1 MFVRDINVISFNSSR
16 YFELSLNTGPI
27 TILTPCSYNS
37 FEDLKVFIGFDFVSL
52 GTISIIEL
60 SILFIVLVLTYLV
73 SVDDNEANDDPS
85 WITLDEIVGMSLVT
99 IASPSRLLPLL
110 AGFLVFRLSD
120 IMKQPKFVAELEK
133 HPGKLGVLYDD
144 LGAGLMGL
152 LSATIV
158 NQIINLTL

>member
-1 MFVRDINVISFNSSR
+1 MSF
-16 YFELSLNTGPI
+16 
-27 TILTPCSYNS
+27 
-37 FEDLKVFIGFDFVSL
+37 
-52 GTISIIEL
+52 
-60 SILFIVLVLTYLV
+60 LFIVLVIIYLV
-73 SVDDNEANDDPS
+73 SVEDSEASEDPS

-152 LSATIV
+152 LSATVV

>member
-1 MFVRDINVISFNSSR
+1 MKKFLASGFGIGLFWRTYFGDKKGGGTLAAFLFALITYVLNFNV
-16 YFELSLNTGPI
+16 L
-27 TILTPCSYNS
+27 
-37 FEDLKVFIGFDFVSL
+37 
-52 GTISIIEL
+52 EL
-60 SILFIVLVLTYLV
+60 SIIFIVLVLTYLV
-73 SVDDNEANDDPS
+73 SVDDNDASEDPS

-110 AGFLVFRLSD
+110 AGFLVFRVSD

-133 HPGKLGVLYDD
+133 YPGKLGVLYDD

-152 LSATIV
+152 LSATDV

>member
-1 MFVRDINVISFNSSR
+1 MKKLILAAFLFALITYFLNLNV
-16 YFELSLNTGPI
+16 L
-27 TILTPCSYNS
+27 
-37 FEDLKVFIGFDFVSL
+37 
-52 GTISIIEL
+52 EL
-60 SILFIVLVLTYLV
+60 SILFIVLILTYIV
-73 SVDDNEANDDPS
+73 SVDDNEASEDPS

-133 HPGKLGVLYDD
+133 YPGKLGVLYDD

-152 LSATIV
+152 LSATFV

>member
-1 MFVRDINVISFNSSR
+1 MKKFLASGFGIGLFWKTHLGDKKGGGTLAAFLFALITYFLNLNV
-16 YFELSLNTGPI
+16 L
-27 TILTPCSYNS
+27 
-37 FEDLKVFIGFDFVSL
+37 
-52 GTISIIEL
+52 EL
-60 SILFIVLVLTYLV
+60 SILFIVLILTYIV
-73 SVDDNEANDDPS
+73 SVDDNEASEDPS

-110 AGFLVFRLSD
+110 AGFLVFRVSD

-133 HPGKLGVLYDD
+133 YPGKLGVLYDD

-152 LSATIV
+152 LSATVV

>member
-1 MFVRDINVISFNSSR
+1 MKKFLASGFGIGLFWNTYLGDKKGGGTLAAFLFALITYVFNLNV
-16 YFELSLNTGPI
+16 L
-27 TILTPCSYNS
+27 
-37 FEDLKVFIGFDFVSL
+37 
-52 GTISIIEL
+52 EL
-60 SILFIVLVLTYLV
+60 SILFIVLILTYIV
-73 SVDDNEANDDPS
+73 SVDDNEASEDPS

-110 AGFLVFRLSD
+110 AGFLVFRVGD

-133 HPGKLGVLYDD
+133 YPGKLGVLYDD

-152 LSATIV
+152 LSATFV

>member
-1 MFVRDINVISFNSSR
+1 MKKFLASGFGIGLFWNTYLGDKKGGGTLAAFLFALITYVLNLNV
-16 YFELSLNTGPI
+16 L
-27 TILTPCSYNS
+27 
-37 FEDLKVFIGFDFVSL
+37 
-52 GTISIIEL
+52 EL
-60 SILFIVLVLTYLV
+60 SILFIVLVLIYLV
-73 SVDDNEANDDPS
+73 SVDDNDASEDPS

-110 AGFLVFRLSD
+110 AGFLVFRVSD

-133 HPGKLGVLYDD
+133 YPGKLGVLYDD

-152 LSATIV
+152 LSATFV

>member
-1 MFVRDINVISFNSSR
+1 MKKFLASGFGIGLFWNTYLGDKKGGGTLAAFLFALITYVLNLNV
-16 YFELSLNTGPI
+16 L
-27 TILTPCSYNS
+27 
-37 FEDLKVFIGFDFVSL
+37 
-52 GTISIIEL
+52 EL
-60 SILFIVLVLTYLV
+60 SILFIVLVLTYLI
-73 SVDDNEANDDPS
+73 SVDDNDASEDPS

-110 AGFLVFRLSD
+110 AGFLVFRVID

-133 HPGKLGVLYDD
+133 YPGKLGVLYDD

-152 LSATIV
+152 LSATFV

>member
-1 MFVRDINVISFNSSR
+1 MKKFLASGFGIGLFWNTYLGDKKGGGTLAAFLFALITYFLNLNV
-16 YFELSLNTGPI
+16 L
-27 TILTPCSYNS
+27 
-37 FEDLKVFIGFDFVSL
+37 
-52 GTISIIEL
+52 EL
-60 SILFIVLVLTYLV
+60 SILFIVLILTYIV
-73 SVDDNEANDDPS
+73 SVDDNEASEDPS

-110 AGFLVFRLSD
+110 AGFLVFRVSD

-133 HPGKLGVLYDD
+133 YPGKLGVLYDD

-152 LSATIV
+152 LSATVV

>member
-1 MFVRDINVISFNSSR
+1 MYKRQ
-16 YFELSLNTGPI
+16 
-27 TILTPCSYNS
+27 
-37 FEDLKVFIGFDFVSL
+37 
-52 GTISIIEL
+52 L
-60 SILFIVLVLTYLV
+60 SILFIVLILTYIV
-73 SVDDNEANDDPS
+73 SVDDNEASEDPS

-133 HPGKLGVLYDD
+133 YPGKLGVLYDD

-152 LSATIV
+152 LSATVV

>member
-1 MFVRDINVISFNSSR
+1 MKKFLASGFGIGLFWNNYLGDKKGGGTLAAFLFALITYVFNLNV
-16 YFELSLNTGPI
+16 L
-27 TILTPCSYNS
+27 
-37 FEDLKVFIGFDFVSL
+37 
-52 GTISIIEL
+52 EL
-60 SILFIVLVLTYLV
+60 SILFIVLILTYIV
-73 SVDDNEANDDPS
+73 SVDDNEASEDPS

-110 AGFLVFRLSD
+110 AGFLVFRVSD

-133 HPGKLGVLYDD
+133 YPGKLGVLYDD

-152 LSATIV
+152 LSATFV

>member
-1 MFVRDINVISFNSSR
+1 MKKFLASGFGIGLFWKTYIGDKKGGGTLAAFLFALITYFLNLNV
-16 YFELSLNTGPI
+16 L
-27 TILTPCSYNS
+27 
-37 FEDLKVFIGFDFVSL
+37 
-52 GTISIIEL
+52 EL
-60 SILFIVLVLTYLV
+60 SILFIVLILTYIV
-73 SVDDNEANDDPS
+73 SVDDNEASEDPS

-110 AGFLVFRLSD
+110 AGFLVFRVSD

-133 HPGKLGVLYDD
+133 YPGKLGVLYDD

-152 LSATIV
+152 LSATFV